1 MDARLTSAS
10 PSVAGSDPNR
20 IQETLRLVDLSP
32 GHRGRLLA
40 AHLERD
46 DLALLHAL
54 GLAERS
60 AFRLCKAGEPW
71 IVQVRGTRIGLSQT
85 VAEML
90 QVERVLDDAK
100 MPGECADDCACTGD
114 PVVTLGR

>member
-10 PSVAGSDPNR
+10 PVVAGLGR
-20 IQETLRLVDLSP
+20 ALRLTDLRP
-32 GHRGRLLA
+32 GSRGRLLA
-40 AHLERD
+40 ADLERD

-60 AFRLCKAGEPW
+60 SFRLCKAGDPW
-71 IVQVRGTRIGLSQT
+71 IVQVRGTRIGISQH

-90 QVERVLDDAK
+90 QVE
-100 MPGECADDCACTGD
+100 
-114 PVVTLGR
+114 TLAAEPAG